1 MAMAVFCIHS
11 MLKTGCFTK
20 RTADG
25 VLHQRTSPLQSADLN
40 LADMVWDDLDCRV
53 KKNLVLK
60 KKKIKQ
66 DLICLTYFRLIQFN
80 ITDFTQFNC
89 KKRKMMLCVI

>member
-20 RTADG
+20 RSADG

-60 KKKIKQ
+60 KKNKTRSNLFDI
-66 DLICLTYFRLIQFN
+66 F
-80 ITDFTQFNC
+80 
-89 KKRKMMLCVI
+89 